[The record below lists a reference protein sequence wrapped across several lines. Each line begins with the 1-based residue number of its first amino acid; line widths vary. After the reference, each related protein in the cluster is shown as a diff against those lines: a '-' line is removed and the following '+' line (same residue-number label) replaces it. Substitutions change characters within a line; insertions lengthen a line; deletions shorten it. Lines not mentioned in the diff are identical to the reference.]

1 MAKDKARTHAGDLWV
16 FGYGSLMWNP
26 GFEFVARAPALL
38 RGYHRSFCVYSH
50 EYRGTPERPGLV
62 LGLERGGSCRGVAFL
77 VEAARAAEVLAYLD
91 AREKPQEIYRRRQVP
106 IEVHAD
112 PVWPAPGHA
121 VHHGT
126 RRGVRRVAAHTYV
139 VSRTAPQYAGRLP
152 PERAVPLFLQGVGET
167 GRAWDYLESTVAHL
181 EAMGFHDS
189 RLHDLRARV
198 RKARGLA

>member
-1 MAKDKARTHAGDLWV
+1 MARTAGQAGAGDIWV
-16 FGYGSLMWNP
+16 FGYGSLMWQP

-62 LGLERGGSCRGVAFL
+62 LGLEPGGSCRGVAFL
-77 VEAARAAEVLAYLD
+77 VAAARAAEVVAYLD
-91 AREKPQEIYRRRQVP
+91 AREKPQEIYRRKHVP

-112 PVWPAPGHA
+112 PAWPAPGHET
-121 VHHGT
+121 HHGT
-126 RRGVRRVAAHTYV
+126 ARGVRREMAYAYV
-139 VSRTAPQYAGRLP
+139 VRRTAPQYAGSLP
-152 PERAVPLFLQGVGET
+152 PERAVALFLQGVGET

-181 EAMGFHDS
+181 EEMGFHDK